1 MNAIIGET
9 RDVASEYRKAYPDE
23 EKQYQRVK
31 REEYLYRVAKITQ
44 LESNETY
51 NFFGNDGLFSTKCY
65 LKRWGIVMLKENER
79 LIEFLASPRKIGDI
93 FRRKVFLPYSSNYYQ
108 TMKNTS
114 ALDHIYEYGK
124 NFVNIGYVD
133 LSPLLWGDYQN
144 KECGKPMHFYGY
156 EASIVADLRSKT
168 IYEMLKMD
176 EKEIAISSILQ
187 VALLFFLQRRLA
199 IYYYITII

>member
-93 FRRKVFLPYSSNYYQ
+93 FRRKVFLPFSSNYYQ

-124 NFVNIGYVD
+124 NFVSIGYVD
-133 LSPLLWGDYQN
+133 LSPLLWGAYQN

>member
-93 FRRKVFLPYSSNYYQ
+93 FRRKVFLPFSSNYYQ

>member
-199 IYYYITII
+199 IYCYITII